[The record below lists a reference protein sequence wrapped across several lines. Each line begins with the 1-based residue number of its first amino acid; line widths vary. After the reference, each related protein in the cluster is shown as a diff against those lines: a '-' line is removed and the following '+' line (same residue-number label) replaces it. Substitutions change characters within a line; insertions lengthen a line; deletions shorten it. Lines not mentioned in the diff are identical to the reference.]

1 MKFKARGERKRRK
14 MFKWYVGMVVAA
26 EIAMLLLLLPL
37 AVPDSLVLVF
47 APVVPVTVIL
57 ALILRSRR
65 DALARG
71 AWRLSPERITGYRTR
86 IKLKDS
92 PEDISH
98 SIVERT
104 SEIRRA
110 LEEEPDSEVRL
121 EMCALGYR
129 ACVNDMIT
137 LTHLVNE
144 LAPNAPFVRRIG
156 LRRARKRAIEALSIT
171 RQALPPGLLQAEH
184 QERQ

>member
-1 MKFKARGERKRRK
+1 
-14 MFKWYVGMVVAA
+14 MFRWYVGMVVVA
-26 EIAMLLLLLPL
+26 EIAVLLLFLLL
-37 AVPDSLVLVF
+37 AVPDYLVLVL

-57 ALILRSRR
+57 ALIVRSRR
-65 DALARG
+65 DALARA

-86 IKLKDS
+86 VKLKDS
-92 PEDISH
+92 PEDISR

-104 SEIRRA
+104 AEIRRS

-137 LTHLVNE
+137 LTNLVNE
-144 LAPNAPFVRRIG
+144 LTPNAPFVRRIT
-156 LRRARKRAIEALSIT
+156 LRRARKRAIEALSAT
-171 RQALPPGLLQAEH
+171 RQALPPGLLRAEH